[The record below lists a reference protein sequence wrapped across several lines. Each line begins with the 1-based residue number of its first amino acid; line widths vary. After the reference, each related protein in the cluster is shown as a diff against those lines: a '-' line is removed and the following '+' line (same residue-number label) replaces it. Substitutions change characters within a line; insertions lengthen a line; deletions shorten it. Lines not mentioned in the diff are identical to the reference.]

1 MVKQMAN
8 VAAELINGIILTV
21 TPAARQSKVIRS
33 CFVRLAQALPSLV
46 LAAKH
51 FCWSWLL
58 TSRAALNAIP
68 FSRTDSLPI
77 NHPAESI
84 LTMLKQVAR
93 AQAMFSAQAMFP
105 AQASGEDSAI
115 IASSIPSLWY
125 LRSGTFALFSPG
137 SCVFFSFE
145 ATERNP
151 QAPKFA

>member
-1 MVKQMAN
+1 MPTMVKQMAN

-58 TSRAALNAIP
+58 TSRAALKAIS
-68 FSRTDSLPI
+68 FSRTDSAAFLPI

-84 LTMLKQVAR
+84 LTMLKQMAS
-93 AQAMFSAQAMFP
+93 AQAMFSAQATFSAEP
-105 AQASGEDSAI
+105 SGEDSAL
-115 IASSIPSLWY
+115 IARSSIVRLAHASL
-125 LRSGTFALFSPG
+125 
-137 SCVFFSFE
+137 
-145 ATERNP
+145 
-151 QAPKFA
+151 